1 MHPLTHLR
9 RRNLQAPHG
18 PPAEPPPPPDDDEL
32 IIIAPLLG
40 RPARENAGELKKG

>member
-32 IIIAPLLG
+32 IIIALLSD
-40 RPARENAGELKKG
+40 GERGWGWGKGS